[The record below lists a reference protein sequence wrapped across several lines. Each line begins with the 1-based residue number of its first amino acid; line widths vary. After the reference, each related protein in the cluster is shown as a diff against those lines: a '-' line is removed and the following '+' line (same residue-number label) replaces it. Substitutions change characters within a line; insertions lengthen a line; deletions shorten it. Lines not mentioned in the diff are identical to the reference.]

1 MDVCWTV
8 AGMIGLF
15 FMVVV
20 LLLSIVDLI
29 MCSVDSSNAVKKHS
43 GGSSDAVDSDLTLR
57 RAASRTVGA
66 MPEWLKKQADHLTPD
81 RWKLVMHDLEWKTG
95 YKVDRNNP
103 MPEEALRENSR
114 YDDERL
120 YDDVQLYYEWLDSPE
135 WLKKQFDEEEYS
147 VERAGLEYLDL
158 MLKIGKGIDPGDEGY
173 QGRAF
178 PSLDYKL
185 PSSLRDTVNEIVR
198 FLKSLPDSTERPRE
212 DVAETVMET
221 ISSLATIQGK
231 SFTAALRDA
240 KAEELAKIREAENKR
255 RNAYNDA
262 ILSAVSVAKSRMPDE
277 NDVARN
283 ILLHDI
289 DKLDKLSRG
298 DAAAEA
304 LHSQQSGEAAYQGVP
319 GRGRNRSQLRGE
331 RVYTPSGCG
340 IH

>member
-1 MDVCWTV
+1 
-8 AGMIGLF
+8 MIGLF

-20 LLLSIVDLI
+20 LLLSITDLI

-262 ILSAVSVAKSRMPDE
+262 ILSAVSVAKSRDRKS
-277 NDVARN
+277 V
-283 ILLHDI
+283 
-289 DKLDKLSRG
+289 
-298 DAAAEA
+298 
-304 LHSQQSGEAAYQGVP
+304 V
-319 GRGRNRSQLRGE
+319 
-331 RVYTPSGCG
+331 
-340 IH
+340 